1 MRDRVLSSIGVV
13 LVGLVPSILGGA
25 VFAIGFV
32 AVALVAL
39 TELLPLLGVTRSS
52 PVIWSGYAL
61 IGACGAIPLFW
72 RGDQRLELA
81 VALIAAVPLLAAL
94 VAGGRATVMDWAP
107 TVAAAM
113 YLGIPAFAAVDLR
126 ELTGESAEW
135 VASLNAWLPI
145 SRDESGRGL
154 GWLLL
159 AVLVTWLTDT
169 GAYLV
174 GRSFGRR
181 KLLPRVS
188 PNKTVEGA
196 VGGLIASAITALVC
210 ASAFGLGIGPAV
222 AALVGIGLGIVGMLG
237 DLAESMIKRHAGVK
251 DSGTWI
257 PGHGG
262 VLDRI
267 DALLFVL
274 LATWLV
280 APILS

>member
-1 MRDRVLSSIGVV
+1 MRDRVVSSIGVV
-13 LVGLVPSILGGA
+13 LFGLVPSILGGA

-32 AVALVAL
+32 TITLIALA
-39 TELLPLLGVTRSS
+39 ELLPLLDIRRSS
-52 PVIWSGYAL
+52 PVTWSSYAL
-61 IGACGAIPLFW
+61 IGVCGAIPLLW

-81 VALIAAVPLLAAL
+81 IALVAVVPLLTAL
-94 VAGGRATVMDWAP
+94 ATGDRTALMDWTPA
-107 TVAAAM
+107 VAAVM
-113 YLGIPAFAAVDLR
+113 YLGVPTFAAVDLR
-126 ELTGESAEW
+126 ELTGESAAW
-135 VASLNAWLPI
+135 LASLNTWSPI
-145 SRDESGRGL
+145 SREESGRGL

-159 AVLVTWLTDT
+159 AVLATWMTDT

-196 VGGLIASAITALVC
+196 VGGLAASAITAILC
-210 ASAFGLGIGPAV
+210 AWAFGLGIGPAV
-222 AALVGIGLGIVGMLG
+222 AALVGVGLGIVGMVG

-251 DSGTWI
+251 DSGTLI

-267 DALLFVL
+267 DALLFVV

-280 APILS
+280 APLLS